1 MHWRQAASSIINLHT
16 ILSLPSITP
25 INNLIA
31 GNCATATTALF
42 VKVPGLISQYHQA
55 TMSTPTSSCS
65 ALNYKRS
72 CIPCECLDKSH
83 ILAVETI
90 VSELQNLPLWKINQ
104 DETHEDK
111 DNNVSKVT
119 KISKKYVAKNFNKAL
134 ESINAIGLIAER
146 ENHHPDIHLTGYRNV
161 EIVLYT
167 HSIGGVS
174 VNDLSLAKMIEEE
187 VGCVREFYSP
197 KWLRENG
204 LSEDGSSS

>member
-1 MHWRQAASSIINLHT
+1 MNWRNTATSIVNLQT
-16 ILSLPSITP
+16 ILSLPSITT

-31 GNCATATTALF
+31 GSCASATTASF
-42 VKVPGLISQYHQA
+42 VKVPDLISHQHHKA
-55 TMSTPTSSCS
+55 TMSAPSCS
-65 ALNYKRS
+65 ALNNKRS

-83 ILAVETI
+83 ILPVETI
-90 VSELQNLPLWKINQ
+90 LSELQTLPLWKIRQ
-104 DETHEDK
+104 DETDEDK

-119 KISKKYVAKNFNKAL
+119 KLSKKYVAKNFNKAL
-134 ESINAIGLIAER
+134 ESINAIGQIAER

-174 VNDLSLAKMIEEE
+174 VNDLRLAKMIEEE